1 MRSGEHPGRGNQ
13 RAAAELRLEPGPRGP
28 FTAGQGLGRGA
39 PHDLDRLAEDAA
51 FRERFRDV
59 KRENKKRLA
68 RVIADLT
75 RVKVDPDSLFDIQ
88 IKRIHLYK
96 RQLLNALHVVH
107 LYFRIV
113 EDGIEPK
120 APRTFV
126 FAGKAAPGYW
136 VAKQVIKLIHSVG
149 ERVNRDT
156 RVRGLLKC
164 VFLPDYR
171 VSLAER
177 IIPAADLLLVMLGV
191 LLLLNRNP
199 FKALPQMQAPLLK
212 HRFVN
217 AYAYGLLYGPIALP
231 CSGPLVVG
239 IFALSLIHI

>member
-1 MRSGEHPGRGNQ
+1 M
-13 RAAAELRLEPGPRGP
+13 
-28 FTAGQGLGRGA
+28 
-39 PHDLDRLAEDAA
+39 
-51 FRERFRDV
+51 

-126 FAGKAAPGYW
+126 FAGKAAPG
-136 VAKQVIKLIHSVG
+136 
-149 ERVNRDT
+149 
-156 RVRGLLKC
+156 LLG
-164 VFLPDYR
+164 R
-171 VSLAER
+171 QAGHQ
-177 IIPAADLLLVMLGV
+177 ADPLGG
-191 LLLLNRNP
+191 RADQP
-199 FKALPQMQAPLLK
+199 RHARA
-212 HRFVN
+212 R
-217 AYAYGLLYGPIALP
+217 A
-231 CSGPLVVG
+231 S
-239 IFALSLIHI
+239 